1 MPAESAPTRDTG
13 ETCPPPRP
21 RWKRRLLWASLGG
34 FAALVIGV
42 LALNLVPQTQ
52 QLVHPLGPLSPV
64 ESPQFRREIGNLL
77 GPTIV
82 DGNAVADFQNG
93 AEIFPAM
100 LEAIRSAKVS
110 VDMETYIYWSGH
122 VADQFVQALTERARA
137 GVRVHVIADWVGS
150 SKMHDDVVKALRA
163 GGVHF
168 EYFHPLRWYDIDRFN
183 NRTHRKLLIVD
194 GRVAF
199 TGGVGIADEWNGHG
213 DKPDIWR
220 DMQIR
225 VTGPGALQMQAV
237 FEDNWIT
244 TTGQALLGSAYY
256 PEVPA
261 AGDVAVQTV
270 ASSPEG
276 GSENLQL
283 MYLMAIDGARKAIDL
298 EAAYFVPD
306 DLTMSALKRA
316 LARGV
321 RIRLVVPGPYTD
333 SQIIKNA
340 SQTRWGEMLQAGAHI
355 YRFQPAL
362 FHNKLMIVDGYLT
375 IAGSANFDNR
385 SFSLNDESNVLVFDH
400 GFAAHMTEVV
410 DRDIGRSEELTLEQ
424 WRHRPWTRRVLDW
437 LSALGAAQY

>member
-1 MPAESAPTRDTG
+1 MPAEPASTG
-13 ETCPPPRP
+13 DTCPPPHP
-21 RWKRRLLWASLGG
+21 RWKRRLLWAGLGA
-34 FAALVIGV
+34 FAALAIGV
-42 LALNLVPQTQ
+42 LALNLIPQTQ

-64 ESPQFRREIGNLL
+64 DSPQFRREIGNLL
-77 GPTIV
+77 GPAIV
-82 DGNAVADFQNG
+82 EGNAVEDFQNG

-100 LEAIRSAKVS
+100 LQAIRSARTS
-110 VDMETYIYWSGH
+110 VDMETYIYWSGRIADEF
-122 VADQFVQALTERARA
+122 VAALTERARA

-150 SKMHDDVVKALRA
+150 TKMRDDVVQALRA

-168 EYFHPLRWYDIDRFN
+168 EYFHPLRWYDIDRIN

-213 DKPDIWR
+213 DRPDIWR

-244 TTGQALLGSAYY
+244 ATGQALLGTGYY
-256 PEVPA
+256 PDVPP

-283 MYLMAIDGARKAIDL
+283 MYLMAIDGARRSIDL

-306 DLTMSALKRA
+306 ALTMGALKRA

-321 RIRLVVPGPYTD
+321 RIRMVVPGPYVD
-333 SQIIKNA
+333 SEIIKSA
-340 SQTRWGEMLQAGAHI
+340 SQTHWGAMLKAGARI
-355 YRFQPAL
+355 WRFQPAM

-385 SFSLNDESNVLVFDH
+385 SFSLNDESNVLVFDRD
-400 GFAAHMTEVV
+400 FAGKMTDVV
-410 DRDIGRSEELTLEQ
+410 ERDIAQSRELTFEQ

-437 LSALGAAQY
+437 LSALGATQY

>member
-1 MPAESAPTRDTG
+1 MPVEPATTG
-13 ETCPPPRP
+13 DTCPPPRP
-21 RWKRRLLWASLGG
+21 RWKRRLLWSGLGAL
-34 FAALVIGV
+34 AALVVGV
-42 LALNLVPQTQ
+42 LVLNLTPQAK

-64 ESPQFRREIGNLL
+64 DSPQFRREIGNLL
-77 GPTIV
+77 GPAIIE
-82 DGNAVADFQNG
+82 GNAVEDFQNG
-93 AEIFPAM
+93 AEFFPAM
-100 LEAIRSAKVS
+100 LEAIRSARQS
-110 VDMETYIYWSGH
+110 VNMETYIYWSGH
-122 VADQFVQALTERARA
+122 VADEFVQALTERARA

-168 EYFHPLRWYDIDRFN
+168 EYFHPLRWYDVDRIN

-199 TGGVGIADEWNGHG
+199 TGGAGIADEWDGHG
-213 DKPDIWR
+213 NRPDIWR

-244 TTGQALLGSAYY
+244 TTGQALLGPGYY
-256 PEVPA
+256 PAVEP

-283 MYLMAIDGARKAIDL
+283 MYLMAIDGARRSIDL
-298 EAAYFVPD
+298 ETAYFVPD
-306 DLTMSALKRA
+306 ELTVAALERA

-321 RIRLVVPGPYTD
+321 RIRLVVPGPYVD
-333 SQIIKNA
+333 SEIISSA
-340 SQTRWGEMLQAGAHI
+340 SQTHWGDLLQAGARI

-385 SFSLNDESNVLVFDH
+385 SLSLNDESNVLVFDH
-400 GFAAHMTEVV
+400 NFAAHMTGVV
-410 DRDIGRSEELTLEQ
+410 DRDIAQSKELSLEQ

-437 LSALGAAQY
+437 LSALGATQY

>member
-1 MPAESAPTRDTG
+1 
-13 ETCPPPRP
+13 
-21 RWKRRLLWASLGG
+21 
-34 FAALVIGV
+34 
-42 LALNLVPQTQ
+42 
-52 QLVHPLGPLSPV
+52 
-64 ESPQFRREIGNLL
+64 
-77 GPTIV
+77 
-82 DGNAVADFQNG
+82 
-93 AEIFPAM
+93 M
-100 LEAIRSAKVS
+100 LQAIRSARTS
-110 VDMETYIYWSGH
+110 VDMETYIYWSGR

-150 SKMHDDVVKALRA
+150 TKMHDDVVRALRA

-168 EYFHPLRWYDIDRFN
+168 EYFHPLNWYDIDRFN

-213 DKPDIWR
+213 DRPDIWR

-244 TTGQALLGSAYY
+244 TTGQALLGAEYY
-256 PEVPA
+256 PEVPP

-283 MYLMAIDGARKAIDL
+283 MYLMAIDGARRSIDL

-306 DLTMSALKRA
+306 DLTMAALRRA

-321 RIRLVVPGPYTD
+321 RIRMVVPGPYVD
-333 SQIIKNA
+333 SELIKNA

-355 YRFQPAL
+355 WRFQPAM
-362 FHNKLMIVDGYLT
+362 FHNKLMIVDDYLT

-385 SFSLNDESNVLVFDH
+385 SFSLNDESNVLVFDRD
-400 GFAAHMTEVV
+400 FAAKMTDVV
-410 DRDIGRSEELTLEQ
+410 ERDIGRSQELTLEQ

-437 LSALGAAQY
+437 LSALGSTQY

>member
-1 MPAESAPTRDTG
+1 MPADPETTRDAG
-13 ETCPPPRP
+13 EPCPPPRP
-21 RWKRRLLWASLGG
+21 RWKRRLLWAGLGA
-34 FAALVIGV
+34 FAALVLGV

-64 ESPQFRREIGNLL
+64 DSPQFRREIGNLL
-77 GPTIV
+77 GPAIV
-82 DGNAVADFQNG
+82 EGNAVEDFQNG

-100 LEAIRSAKVS
+100 LEAIRSAQHS
-110 VDMETYIYWSGH
+110 VDMETYIYWSGRIAEEF
-122 VADQFVQALTERARA
+122 VAALTERARA

-150 SKMHDDVVKALRA
+150 TRMQQKVVDALRA

-168 EYFHPLRWYDIDRFN
+168 EYFHPLRWYDIDRIN

-199 TGGVGIADEWNGHG
+199 TGGVGIADEWDGHG
-213 DKPDIWR
+213 NRPDIWR

-244 TTGQALLGSAYY
+244 TTGQALLGPDYY
-256 PEVPA
+256 PAVPA

-276 GSENLQL
+276 GGENLQL
-283 MYLMAIDGARKAIDL
+283 MYLMAINGARRSIDL

-306 DLTMSALKRA
+306 ELTMSALKRA
-316 LARGV
+316 LERGV
-321 RIRLVVPGPYTD
+321 RIRLVVPGPYVD
-333 SQIIKNA
+333 SEIISHA
-340 SQTRWGEMLQAGAHI
+340 AQTRWGEVLKAGGRI
-355 YRFQPAL
+355 YRFQPAM

-385 SFSLNDESNVLVFDH
+385 SFSLNDESNIVVFDRD
-400 GFAAHMTEVV
+400 FATHMTEVV
-410 DRDIGRSEELTLEQ
+410 DRDIARSKALSLEQ
-424 WRHRPWTRRVLDW
+424 WRHRPWTRRMLDW

>member
-1 MPAESAPTRDTG
+1 MQAEPAPTRDAG
-13 ETCPPPRP
+13 EAGQAPRP
-21 RWKRRLLWASLGG
+21 RWKRRLLWAGLGA

-42 LALNLVPQTQ
+42 LALNLIPQTQ

-82 DGNAVADFQNG
+82 DGNTVADFQNG

-100 LEAIRSAKVS
+100 LAAIRSAKVS

-122 VADQFVQALTERARA
+122 VADEFVRALTERARA
-137 GVRVHVIADWVGS
+137 GVRVHVIADAVGS
-150 SKMHDDVVKALRA
+150 SKMDEDMVQALRA

-199 TGGVGIADEWNGHG
+199 TGGVGIADEWDGHG
-213 DKPDIWR
+213 DRPDIWR
-220 DMQIR
+220 DMQFS

-244 TTGQALLGSAYY
+244 TTGQALLGAQYY
-256 PEVPA
+256 PDVPP

-283 MYLMAIDGARKAIDL
+283 MYLMAIDGARRTIDL

-306 DLTMSALKRA
+306 HLTMAALRRA

-333 SQIIKNA
+333 SEIIKSA
-340 SQTRWGEMLQAGAHI
+340 SQNSWGEMLKDGAHI

-400 GFAAHMTEVV
+400 AFAAHMTGVV
-410 DRDIGRSEELTLEQ
+410 DRDIARSKELSLAQ
-424 WRHRPWTRRVLDW
+424 WQHRPWTRRALDW

>member
-1 MPAESAPTRDTG
+1 MPAEPVSTG
-13 ETCPPPRP
+13 DICSPPRP
-21 RWKRRLLWASLGG
+21 DWKRRLVWVGLGAL
-34 FAALVIGV
+34 AALVIGV
-42 LALNLVPQTQ
+42 LALNLIPQTQ

-64 ESPQFRREIGNLL
+64 DSPQFRREIGNLL

-82 DGNAVADFQNG
+82 DGNAVEDFQNG

-100 LEAIRSAKVS
+100 LEAIRSAQSS

-122 VADQFVQALTERARA
+122 VADEFVKALTERARA

-150 SKMHDDVVKALRA
+150 TRMHDDVVEALRA

-213 DKPDIWR
+213 DKPGIWR

-225 VTGPGALQMQAV
+225 VIGPGALQMQAV
-237 FEDNWIT
+237 FEDNWIA
-244 TTGQALLGSAYY
+244 TTGQALLGAQYY
-256 PEVPA
+256 PQVPA

-283 MYLMAIDGARKAIDL
+283 MYLMAIDGARRSIDL

-306 DLTMSALKRA
+306 ELTMAALKRA
-316 LARGV
+316 LGRGV
-321 RIRLVVPGPYTD
+321 RIRLVVPGPYVD
-333 SQIIKNA
+333 SELIKNA
-340 SQTRWGEMLQAGAHI
+340 SQTRWGEMLRAGARI
-355 YRFQPAL
+355 WRFQPAM
-362 FHNKLMIVDGYLT
+362 FHNKLMIVDDYLT

-385 SFSLNDESNVLVFDH
+385 SFSLNDESNVLVFDR
-400 GFAAHMTEVV
+400 GFAAKMTAVV
-410 DRDIGRSEELTLEQ
+410 ERDIGQSRELSLEQ

-437 LSALGAAQY
+437 LSALGATQY

>member
-1 MPAESAPTRDTG
+1 MPAHPLSTG
-13 ETCPPPRP
+13 DTCPPPRP
-21 RWKRRLLWASLGG
+21 RWKRRLLWAGLGA

-42 LALNLVPQTQ
+42 LVLNLIPQTN

-64 ESPQFRREIGNLL
+64 ESPQFRREIGTLL

-82 DGNAVADFQNG
+82 EGNAVADFQNG
-93 AEIFPAM
+93 EQIFPAM
-100 LEAIRSAKVS
+100 LDAIRSARVS

-122 VADQFVQALTERARA
+122 VADEFVQALTERARA
-137 GVRVHVIADWVGS
+137 GVRVHVIADAVGS

-194 GRVAF
+194 GKAAF

-213 DKPDIWR
+213 DRPDIWR

-225 VTGPGALQMQAV
+225 VTGPGAGQMQAV

-244 TTGQALLGSAYY
+244 ATGQALLGEEYY

-283 MYLMAIDGARKAIDL
+283 MYLMAIDGARISIDL

-306 DLTMSALKRA
+306 DLTVAALKRA

-321 RIRLVVPGPYTD
+321 RIRMVVPGPYVD
-333 SQIIKNA
+333 SEIIKSA
-340 SQTRWGEMLQAGAHI
+340 SQNRWGEMLQAGAHI
-355 YRFQPAL
+355 WRFQPAM
-362 FHNKLMIVDGYLT
+362 FHNKLMVVDDYLT

-385 SFSLNDESNVLVFDH
+385 SFSLNDESNVLVFDR
-400 GFAAHMTEVV
+400 GFAAKMTGVV
-410 DRDIGRSEELTLEQ
+410 ERDIAQSKGLSFEQ

-437 LSALGAAQY
+437 LSALGATQY

>member
-1 MPAESAPTRDTG
+1 MPAEPASTG
-13 ETCPPPRP
+13 DDCPPPRP
-21 RWKRRLLWASLGG
+21 NWKRRLTWAGLGA

-42 LALNLVPQTQ
+42 LVLNLIPQTQ

-64 ESPQFRREIGNLL
+64 DSPQFRREIANLL

-82 DGNAVADFQNG
+82 EGNAVEDFQNG

-100 LEAIRSAKVS
+100 LQAIRSARTS
-110 VDMETYIYWSGH
+110 VDMETYIYWSGR

-150 SKMHDDVVKALRA
+150 TRMHDDVVQALRA

-168 EYFHPLRWYDIDRFN
+168 EYFHPLNWYDIDRFN

-213 DKPDIWR
+213 DRPDIWR

-244 TTGQALLGSAYY
+244 TTGQALLGAEYY
-256 PEVPA
+256 PEVPP

-283 MYLMAIDGARKAIDL
+283 MYLMAIDGARRSIDL

-306 DLTMSALKRA
+306 DLTMAALRRA

-321 RIRLVVPGPYTD
+321 RIRMVVPGPYVD
-333 SQIIKNA
+333 SELIKNA

-355 YRFQPAL
+355 WRFQPAM
-362 FHNKLMIVDGYLT
+362 FHNKLMIVDDYLT

-385 SFSLNDESNVLVFDH
+385 SFSLNDESNVLVFDRD
-400 GFAAHMTEVV
+400 FAAKMTDVV
-410 DRDIGRSEELTLEQ
+410 ERDIGRSQELTLEQ

-437 LSALGAAQY
+437 LSALGSTQY